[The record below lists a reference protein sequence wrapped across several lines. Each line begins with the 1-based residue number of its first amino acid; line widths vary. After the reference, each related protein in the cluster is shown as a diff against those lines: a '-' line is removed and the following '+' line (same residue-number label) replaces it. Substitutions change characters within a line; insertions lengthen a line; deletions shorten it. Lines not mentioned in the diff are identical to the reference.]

1 MNKSISKKTE
11 IQTVYA
17 MMLITVSFFLTQVYP
32 RLFLETEGNL
42 IIALVILGTF
52 LCNVRYGA
60 TTGIILA
67 IFVLVTRFIHI
78 VSGFD
83 NWFNLS
89 SAKGGRKHSKIFQLE
104 RYMTSGRKRETQ
116 AAQNYQMQADK
127 WASTKEVEQ
136 KDGTKKEEPIWT
148 VKEAQG
154 YAEDLLDELLGR
166 AGRGGIPVTFRQ
178 IKYFDG
184 KLNKYN
190 KGKKFNRDFMFKNR
204 DDKINKSRNYSK
216 LVEQRNAMARLYGN
230 STSKAR
236 ESTEDKDGDGVED
249 GKKFKEIEVDI
260 ETAYSQLSPE
270 SDRARALLKKRGGF
284 TEQLLRYERPSGYM
298 NQATIDAVIESD
310 SGSAQDLG
318 KLFANFMNADQKIF
332 LIKTLRYLKDG
343 PNILG
348 KDGGVL
354 IKDLPGSPKYTLAS
368 AMKKAAEMSKQN
380 ASDYEKIQKSLLN
393 TEKKVWNKDEAE
405 KLGRPFIGDDEYKIL
420 DLARKARDLPLVG
433 GAYRGRDFE
442 LDGKTL
448 KLSDPKHRPYPIG
461 PAGQQT
467 DGWLTQ
473 RFHEVLGAPSLG
485 EAQDIYNKFF
495 RRYLTEV
502 AGITLDK
509 LVYGL
514 NARDLKFPIRN
525 AKSSRD
531 FRKKTVMDQRDGQ
544 RANWKLN
551 RDWVPRMVK
560 EIEEQNVIK
569 EYKKQK
575 GVDMKKFEAAIKKDE
590 EEAKKL
596 RETAAQELKDAEL
609 KKAEIIAAANLKL
622 AQAQAAAGQRKK
634 LTLKE
639 VEDMKK
645 EGQRLADEI
654 VEEAKLAKKAE
665 EEARAEREKLYKE
678 QKKKQDQIAEDARKR
693 IISEA
698 EAKKIVAEEL
708 EKEAKRERE
717 AAAALRRKAEADA
730 KIKGAQTQAALEAG
744 LRSRAQAEA
753 ALARAQREAAD
764 AKAAR
769 EKAEQELEESRK
781 AAAKQMADLREFER
795 QLMEAKARATEAERV
810 AAAQRI
816 RLEAL
821 LREARKA
828 KSQTI
833 QASINIRE
841 ELARERERRA
851 AAEQAVIAER
861 KRADTIKAIEEAKC
875 AKEKA
880 EERRI
885 RLRREQIREAR
896 LAAEERAR
904 QEKADAERREIERI
918 AALRRT
924 QAKELALAR
933 DAELRKMKI
942 QVVNQQQ
949 REKEDEQMK
958 QVLRSQSM
966 RAANPASDVATYA
979 PSSASQLGKDGLPVQ
994 FTLDELY
1001 RGQQVNSYLNLR
1013 KPPSSTV
1020 YVDKNTLGGYVGPIT
1035 SQLFDNAKP
1044 KK

>member
-83 NWFNLS
+83 NWFNLQ
-89 SAKGGRKHSKIFQLE
+89 SAKGGRRHGKIFQLE

-127 WASTKEVEQ
+127 WESTKEVEQ
-136 KDGTKKEEPIWT
+136 EDGTKKEVPIWT

-154 YAEDLLDELLGR
+154 YAEDLLDELIGSK
-166 AGRGGIPVTFRQ
+166 GRGGIPVTFRQ

-190 KGKKFNRDFMFKNR
+190 KGKKFNRDFMFKNA
-204 DDKINKSRNYSK
+204 DDKINKSQNYSK
-216 LVEQRNAMARLYGN
+216 LVEQRNAMAKLYDN

-270 SDRARALLKKRGGF
+270 SARARALLKKRGGL

-298 NQATIDAVIESD
+298 NQATIDAVIEE
-310 SGSAQDLG
+310 GNAQDLG

-332 LIKTLRYLKDG
+332 LIKALRYLKDG
-343 PNILG
+343 PGILG
-348 KDGGVL
+348 KDGGVI
-354 IKDLPGSPKYTLAS
+354 IKDLPGQPKYTLAS

-380 ASDYEKIQKSLLN
+380 ASDYEKIQQNLLN
-393 TEKKVWNKDEAE
+393 TEKKIWNKDEAE
-405 KLGRPFIGDDEYKIL
+405 KLGRPFIGEDEYKIL
-420 DLARKARDLPLVG
+420 NLARKARDLPLVTP
-433 GAYRGRDFE
+433 AYRGGDFE

-448 KLSDPKHRPYPIG
+448 RLSDPKYRPYPMG

-467 DGWLTQ
+467 DGWVVQ
-473 RFHEVLGAPSLG
+473 RFNEVLGAPSLG
-485 EAQDIYNKFF
+485 AAQDIYNKFF

-551 RDWVPRMVK
+551 KDWVPRMVK

-569 EYKKQK
+569 EYKAKK
-575 GVDMKKFEAAIKKDE
+575 GVDMKKFNEQIAKDE

-634 LTLKE
+634 LTQKE

-730 KIKGAQTQAALEAG
+730 KIKGAQTQAALDAA
-744 LRSRAQAEA
+744 LRARAQAEA
-753 ALARAQREAAD
+753 AQARAEREAAD

-795 QLMEAKARATEAERV
+795 QLKEAEARAIEAERV
-810 AAAQRI
+810 AAAQRF

-828 KSQTI
+828 KSRTI
-833 QASINIRE
+833 QSSINIRE

-851 AAEQAVIAER
+851 AAERAVIAER

-885 RLRREQIREAR
+885 RIRREQIREAR